1 MKRSATLMCISVA
14 MLTSSIPQ
22 AQVAGSPGIGVSA
35 LEQREVA
42 LGWSTKRQLLG
53 QPVYNDKSE
62 RIGTVDD
69 VVIAPDMA
77 RSYAIIGIGAFLGV
91 GKRDVVVRLNQLVRQ
106 ADGEFV
112 LGGATKDALKA
123 LPSFEY
129 AR

>member
-1 MKRSATLMCISVA
+1 MS
-14 MLTSSIPQ
+14 PQ
-22 AQVAGSPGIGVSA
+22 GH
-35 LEQREVA
+35 
-42 LGWSTKRQLLG
+42 
-53 QPVYNDKSE
+53 
-62 RIGTVDD
+62 